1 MKIAIIIPIITGS
14 FLVAAY
20 YLNSPLAATQFEDRP
35 IIGVSFK
42 DWTNNE
48 YPKELLQNDGTNY
61 FIHIL
66 AKNEGISKGKIF
78 VTVSSTN
85 AKISFFENGEYTNKE
100 SLHYSVN
107 PHTNFTTLTPPIF
120 VKPDQN
126 STFSVGYTVQNSVG
140 QNPFQEL
147 DPFIPGELT
156 YEYTEEGFKI
166 IDSK

>member
-35 IIGVSFK
+35 IIGV
-42 DWTNNE
+42 
-48 YPKELLQNDGTNY
+48 
-61 FIHIL
+61 
-66 AKNEGISKGKIF
+66 
-78 VTVSSTN
+78 
-85 AKISFFENGEYTNKE
+85 
-100 SLHYSVN
+100 
-107 PHTNFTTLTPPIF
+107 
-120 VKPDQN
+120 
-126 STFSVGYTVQNSVG
+126 SVGYTVQNSVG